1 MNLDIEEIE
10 YIRRVFDDLLF
21 INKSVPVIVE
31 GKRDRIALKRL
42 GLKGR
47 IIQLHRGQNIYE
59 FCEDILKK
67 YEKVILLI
75 DWDKRGEQ
83 LYQKV
88 TDLLKGHFEEYSIFR
103 ETLIRLFGKEIKE
116 VEEIPKI
123 LREYGIFQ

>member
-1 MNLDIEEIE
+1 MNLEIEEIE
-10 YIRRVFDDLLF
+10 YIRRIFDDLLF
-21 INKSVPVIVE
+21 LNKSIPIIVE

-42 GLKGR
+42 GLKGK
-47 IIQLHRGQNIYE
+47 IIQLHRGQSIYE

-103 ETLIRLFGKEIKE
+103 ETLIKIFGKEIKE

>member
-10 YIRRVFDDLLF
+10 YIRHIFDDLLYL
-21 INKSVPVIVE
+21 NKSIPIIVE

-88 TDLLKGHFEEYSIFR
+88 ADLLKGHFEEYSIFR

-123 LREYGIFQ
+123 LRDYGIFQ

>member
-1 MNLDIEEIE
+1 LKLDIEEIE
-10 YIRRVFDDLLF
+10 YIRRIFDDLLYLNRS
-21 INKSVPVIVE
+21 IPIIVE

-42 GLKGR
+42 GLEGK
-47 IIQLHRGQNIYE
+47 IILLHRGQNIYE